1 MLKTLRI
8 RSFAIIE
15 DLTVDFGAGLNVM
28 TGETGAGKSIVVD
41 ALGLAAGDR
50 ADTSMIRSGEDR
62 AVVEAVFVAAA
73 DSEARVVLGARGIDL
88 DGDEVVVRRE
98 IAASGGGRVFING
111 SPSTVT
117 VLREFGDL
125 IVELHGQHEHQSLLS
140 AERHRDALDLFGA
153 HEKRSEATA
162 RAHAEV
168 LEARKRLQ
176 DLRDRSR
183 ERESLAES
191 LRLTVTE
198 IDAVAPRPG
207 ELDELDRERSRL
219 QNAEQI
225 ATALGESVRLLYEGD
240 PTAGSMAAGA
250 ARHADTLAGLDPDLA
265 EVAARIRAAGLE
277 LEDAGSELRDYRDGN
292 SFDPARLEEVETRRA
307 VISNLLLR
315 YGPDERAAIAR
326 RDEAA
331 TELDELGDL
340 ETEETRATEAVAGAE
355 RQYVRAAAALSKA
368 RVAAAK
374 GLAPRVEKQLGAL
387 ALGKARFRVETTSV
401 RGAETIEDRSR
412 AVALHPRGA
421 ERVEFLL
428 AANPG
433 EEPRPLARVASGGEL
448 SRVMLALHVV
458 LEQAG
463 GERVLVFDEV
473 DAGVGGA
480 TADAVGARLA
490 GLGALQQVLCVT
502 HLPQVAAH
510 AEHHYHVRKRVVA
523 GRTRAELATLDGD
536 ERVDELARMLG
547 GKEITAASRRNAAEL
562 LSAASTRTADG
573 RTRGRET

>member
-15 DLTVDFGAGLNVM
+15 DLTVEFDAGLNVL

-50 ADTSMIRSGEDR
+50 ADTSMIRSGDGR
-62 AVVEAVFVAAA
+62 AVVEAVFRVAPG
-73 DSEARVVLGARGIDL
+73 SEARAVLDARGVDPEGEDVI
-88 DGDEVVVRRE
+88 VRRE
-98 IAASGGGRVFING
+98 IATSGGGRVFING

-117 VLREFGDL
+117 VLREIGDL
-125 IVELHGQHEHQSLLS
+125 MVELHGQHEHQSLLS
-140 AERHRDALDLFGA
+140 AERHREALDLFGDHA
-153 HEKRSEATA
+153 DLAEATA
-162 RAHAEV
+162 AAYNEV
-168 LEARKRLQ
+168 LASRERLQ

-191 LRLTVTE
+191 LRLTVAE

-207 ELDELDRERSRL
+207 ELDDLDRRRKRL

-225 ATALGESVRLLYEGD
+225 ATALDEAVRLLYEGD
-240 PTAGSMAAGA
+240 PTAGSLAAAA
-250 ARHADTLAGLDPDLA
+250 ARRADTLAELDPDLA
-265 EVAARIRAAGLE
+265 EIASRIRAAGLE
-277 LEDAGSELRDYRDGN
+277 LEDAGSGLRDYRDGN
-292 SFDPARLEEVETRRA
+292 SFDPTRLEEIETRRA
-307 VISNLLLR
+307 AISSLLLR
-315 YGPDERAAIAR
+315 YGPDESAAIAR
-326 RDEAA
+326 RDAA
-331 TELDELGDL
+331 ADELEELGDL
-340 ETEETRATEAVAGAE
+340 VTEEARAAEAVAVAE
-355 RQYVRAAAALSKA
+355 RDYADAAGELSRARETAAG
-368 RVAAAK
+368 
-374 GLAPRVEKQLGAL
+374 GLAPRVEKQLRAL
-387 ALGKARFRVETTSV
+387 ALGKARFRVETAPA
-401 RGAETIEDRSR
+401 RGSETVEGRSGP
-412 AVALHPRGA
+412 VALHPRGA

-433 EEPRPLARVASGGEL
+433 EEARPLARVASGGEL

-458 LEQAG
+458 LERAG

-490 GLGALQQVLCVT
+490 GLGSLQQVLCVT

-547 GKEITAASRRNAAEL
+547 GKEITAASRRNAVEL
-562 LSAASTRTADG
+562 LSAASARTAGG
-573 RTRGRET
+573 RARGRER